1 MTNQNNIYYCRSL
14 TRLSDVAEQFII
26 DDKSDPQVHTKHG
39 SLPQQR
45 DLKFYLN
52 QCIHIL
58 SNYKD
63 QCKLLKD
70 EYSVLLESTQTIPD
84 APRLGKEVLTILE
97 SSYIYYKI
105 IHIIILTKIPNL
117 EEFKNIKGSISTS
130 GKNKNDSNHRN
141 DKELLGIYND
151 LFKTLLND
159 ENILQIKSILK
170 KNCHPPSS
178 SSQHIDPHSP
188 PTLKHNTNTLPSINE
203 YSKQL
208 LKSGSLISGST
219 LFNILLIEHNPNDF
233 LFIDIRPKIK
243 YNTGH
248 IDMPNIIC
256 IEPISFKDIYSDYEL
271 EKKSMITS
279 TNEEIKIF
287 NNRTKFKFIILYC
300 NNDYTKPQQIL
311 LNILLNKSFEK
322 PLDNELTK
330 IYIYEGGLNDW
341 IINGGKTVESKG
353 VNREENNNVTRE
365 IEIPNPNAT
374 HSVYLDGNTTGLNLK
389 SLPKMIPSVSHTM
402 DSSMRDMMSS
412 SSLLSSGT
420 NTMMASSS
428 MNSESK
434 LTDSYSIM
442 SKQTSANNNP
452 KRTSSLKRF
461 SQLLPSFKSSPSP
474 SNLGSNSPRLPHL
487 HSNSTSAVSLSTLS
501 NVVSHDSGN
510 KTTCTSYPD
519 TRNLL
524 QQSAMND
531 TSSKLNNLSSSPPQL
546 PKLPQNIMA
555 PPEQAMGSPTNSMNI
570 SSNYHTRSYSSPTS
584 APLTV
589 SSPTLYSSAATSRL
603 NSSLNS
609 NNNSDTSVMASK
621 LQTETL
627 HSQYDLDFIVGLEN
641 MGNSCYLNC
650 IIQCLL
656 GTHELTKIFLNN
668 SYEKHINLNSKL
680 GSKGVLAKNFALLVN
695 TMYNHALT
703 TANTRQA
710 NTASSSNVLNRKKI
724 TKTNPVRP
732 QQFRVAVGSVNTL
745 FKDSSQQDCQE
756 FCQFLL
762 DGLHEDLN
770 QNGGNPPLKELSKEA
785 EEVREKLS
793 LRIASSIEWERFLTT
808 DFSVILDLFQG
819 QYASR
824 LTCKICETTSTTYQT
839 FSVLS
844 IPIPHDSNKT
854 ACSIIDCFIEFTKI
868 ENLEVDEQWSCPH
881 CKKKQPSTKKLTIT
895 RLPKNLIIHLKRF
908 DNRLNKNNNLIS
920 YPFTLDLTDFWANDF
935 DGRLPTGVTNELP
948 TRGQVPPFNYKLY
961 GVACHFGS
969 LYGGHYTAYVDKGIG
984 KGWHYF
990 DDTNFRTIKN
1000 SNEPITS
1007 NAYVLFYKRIYGGV

>member
-1 MTNQNNIYYCRSL
+1 MTNQDNVYYCRSL
-14 TRLSDVAEQFII
+14 SRLSDVAEQFII
-26 DDKSDPQVHTKHG
+26 DEKTDQQVLTKHG
-39 SLPQQR
+39 RLPQQR

-70 EYSVLLESTQTIPD
+70 EYSILLETTQATPD
-84 APRLGKEVLTILE
+84 APRLGKQVLTILE

-117 EEFKNIKGSISTS
+117 EEFKSIKGSISTN
-130 GKNKNDSNHRN
+130 GKSKNDSSHRN

-170 KNCHPPSS
+170 KNCHPSS
-178 SSQHIDPHSP
+178 SPQHIDQHPQPS
-188 PTLKHNTNTLPSINE
+188 LDGQSRKLP
-203 YSKQL
+203 
-208 LKSGSLISGST
+208 KSGSLISGSI
-219 LFNILLIEHNPNDF
+219 LFNTLLKEYNPNDF

-248 IDMPNIIC
+248 IDIPNIIC

-279 TNEEIKIF
+279 TNEEINLF
-287 NNRTKFKFIILYC
+287 NKRNKFKFIILYC
-300 NNDYTKPQQIL
+300 NNDYNKPQQIL

-322 PLDNELTK
+322 PLDNGVTK

-341 IINGGKTVESKG
+341 IINGGKTVESKPLKQDD
-353 VNREENNNVTRE
+353 NNKHPTKG
-365 IEIPNPNAT
+365 IDIPNPNAT
-374 HSVYLDGNTTGLNLK
+374 HSVYLDGNTSGLNLK
-389 SLPKMIPSVSHTM
+389 SLPKMVPSVSHTM
-402 DSSMRDMMSS
+402 DRSMRDMMSS
-412 SSLLSSGT
+412 SSLLSSAP
-420 NTMMASSS
+420 NSMMASSPVNGDS
-428 MNSESK
+428 RLN
-434 LTDSYSIM
+434 DSYSIM
-442 SKQTSANNNP
+442 SRQTSANNNP

-461 SQLLPSFKSSPSP
+461 SQLLPNFKTSPSP
-474 SNLGSNSPRLPHL
+474 SNLGSNSPRLSHL
-487 HSNSTSAVSLSTLS
+487 YSNSTSAVSISTLP
-501 NVVSHDSGN
+501 NVVSNNSGN
-510 KTTCTSYPD
+510 KSTCTSYPD
-519 TRNLL
+519 TRNLI
-524 QQSAMND
+524 QQSDLND
-531 TSSKLNNLSSSPPQL
+531 SSNKLNSLSSSPPPL

-555 PPEQAMGSPTNSMNI
+555 TPEQAMGSPTTSINI

-584 APLTV
+584 AASTV

-603 NSSLNS
+603 NSSLDT
-609 NNNSDTSVMASK
+609 NNNSGTSVMTSK

-627 HSQYDLDFIVGLEN
+627 HSQYNLDFIVGLEN

-695 TMYNHALT
+695 TMYNHAS
-703 TANTRQA
+703 TAA
-710 NTASSSNVLNRKKI
+710 NSRHTNASSASNILNRKKLNKVI
-724 TKTNPVRP
+724 PVRP
-732 QQFRVAVGSVNTL
+732 QQFRVAVGSVNSL
-745 FKDSSQQDCQE
+745 FKNSSQQDCQE

-824 LTCKICETTSTTYQT
+824 LTCKVCETTSTTYQT

-844 IPIPHDSNKT
+844 IPIPHDNTKT
-854 ACSIIDCFIEFTKI
+854 ACSIIDCFNEFTKI

-908 DNRLNKNNNLIS
+908 DNRMNKNNNLIS

-990 DDTNFRTIKN
+990 DDTNFRTVKN
-1000 SNEPITS
+1000 PNEPITS
-1007 NAYVLFYKRIYGGV
+1007 NAYVLFYRRIYGGV